1 MLFYNM
7 TLQRNILA
15 KRVLGIL
22 VLGTLLISGVLTG
35 CRSLIFGKSGITPS
49 NHYIATADDLTCG
62 SEVVLNGDNTR
73 IQLKSNPTTGYSWR
87 LAKPL
92 VLFDLVRSEY
102 ESSAR
107 AQPAAGSGGIQF
119 FTLNAKQLGE
129 ETLRFEYVRPWEK
142 DVAPVK
148 TQACKVTVIKPY

>member
-7 TLQRNILA
+7 TFQRNILA
-15 KRVLGIL
+15 KL
-22 VLGTLLISGVLTG
+22 VLGTLLLSGVLTG

-49 NHYIATADDLTCG
+49 THYIATSADLRCG

-87 LAKPL
+87 LAKPS
-92 VLFDLVRSEY
+92 VLFEIVRDDY
-102 ESSAR
+102 ESTPM
-107 AQPAAGSGGIQF
+107 AQPVAGSGGIQF
-119 FTLNAKQLGE
+119 FTLNAKQVGE

-142 DVAPVK
+142 DVAPAK
-148 TQACKVTVIKPY
+148 TQECKVTVIKPY